1 MELNL
6 NWELEFGPRCMCTRV
21 WPSQRNLNIAAP
33 GAMLGRSFSP
43 VVRMWASWVSRIQH
57 GWFRGT
63 AVKTAS
69 CYGEYNLRTKRRN
82 LHPRMQK
89 LKILFAFIIFHLF
102 VFSNV
107 HPEERCW
114 FIEAA
119 AARHSHWGTSEELY
133 SRGKESTL
141 SMLQAQRTRK
151 PTSDLSF
158 PHPQLW
164 RNKEG
169 RQTAGGREQEMFKP
183 GI

>member
-1 MELNL
+1 MLHREPCWGGVSLLWSGCGPPGWAGSSMDGLGEPQSRLLLAME
-6 NWELEFGPRCMCTRV
+6 
-21 WPSQRNLNIAAP
+21 S
-33 GAMLGRSFSP
+33 
-43 VVRMWASWVSRIQH
+43 
-57 GWFRGT
+57 
-63 AVKTAS
+63 
-69 CYGEYNLRTKRRN
+69 YNLRTKRRN

-183 GI
+183 GK